1 MIQKKIYTNK
11 KKTQKFILKSRKKKY
26 LIQVKYFDTFLEIFL
41 NDLSKTYLNK
51 IDIRFAPNNIFGTCS
66 LNLGSNVLKSV
77 SAGLLKLKSSR
88 KMKKHIF
95 HKFLNSFLK
104 TVQEKFEKKKENN
117 KLYYNNTLLTIIAS
131 KKFRR
136 KIEKSFSVIRR
147 NKTNNN
153 AFLYVIRAKKC
164 FNGCR
169 VSKKRRKKRIRF
181 RVFK

>member
-1 MIQKKIYTNK
+1 MIQKRKYLNK
-11 KKTQKFILKSRKKKY
+11 KQKHILKFRKKKY
-26 LIQVKYFDTFLEIFL
+26 LTQVKYFNIVLDIFL
-41 NDLSKTYLNK
+41 NDLSKAYLNK

-66 LNLGSNVLKSV
+66 LNLGANVLKSV

-95 HKFLNSFLK
+95 YKFLNNFLK
-104 TVQEKFEKKKENN
+104 IVQEKFEKKKANN
-117 KLYYNNTLLTIIAS
+117 KFYYDNTLLTIIAS

-136 KIEKSFSVIRR
+136 KIEKSFSIIRR
-147 NKTNNN
+147 NKISDNSL
-153 AFLYVIRAKKC
+153 LYIIRAKKC

-169 VSKKRRKKRIRF
+169 VPKKRRKKRIRF